1 MSAVGGTE
9 LSEEKNEVYTL
20 PSHLLIRRVLI
31 NFNILSLL
39 TKYYHVKTFIFESVR
54 GSEVEGI

>member
-39 TKYYHVKTFIFESVR
+39 TKYCHVKTFIFESVR